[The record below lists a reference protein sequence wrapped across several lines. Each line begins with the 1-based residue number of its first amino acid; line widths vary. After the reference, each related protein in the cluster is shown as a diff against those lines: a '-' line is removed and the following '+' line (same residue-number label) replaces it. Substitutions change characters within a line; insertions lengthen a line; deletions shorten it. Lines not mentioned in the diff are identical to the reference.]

1 MRVYNKFG
9 LEHFCIKTD
18 KFGELRREMQ
28 NVYVWMCSED
38 RTNQDGKIVNKSHF
52 LFMKLFVIRWAPS
65 ESI

>member
-28 NVYVWMCSED
+28 NVYVWMCAEN
-38 RTNQDGKIVNKSHF
+38 RTYLDGKIVNRSYF
-52 LFMKLFVIRWAPS
+52 FIYEIIRNTMGAK
-65 ESI
+65 